1 MEQKKFTVK
10 FAETKEELD
19 ATFALRYK
27 DMILEYNSESQ
38 NDQKRDRNIFDDI
51 AKQIIVIN
59 NETNEVIGCYR
70 LIDNAFF
77 NESISTFTCENE
89 FDISKI
95 KNSGHRICELSR
107 AVIKNEY
114 RTGAPLIL
122 LWKFIYDYAI
132 KNSIRFLL
140 GDASFLGIEPSKHI
154 HSLSYLAHHH
164 AIEDEFEVTSLAE
177 QPQIELLKKEHINVD
192 EVKNNLPP
200 LIKAYLTFGSKF
212 SKEYF
217 IDHDFKSIDVFTL
230 LDFENCNLKLLKKY
244 LRVA

>member
-1 MEQKKFTVK
+1 M
-10 FAETKEELD
+10 
-19 ATFALRYK
+19 
-27 DMILEYNSESQ
+27 
-38 NDQKRDRNIFDDI
+38 
-51 AKQIIVIN
+51 
-59 NETNEVIGCYR
+59 
-70 LIDNAFF
+70 
-77 NESISTFTCENE
+77 
-89 FDISKI
+89 
-95 KNSGHRICELSR
+95 SR
-107 AVIKNEY
+107 AVIKKEY
-114 RTGAPLIL
+114 RTGVPLIL
-122 LWKFIYDYAI
+122 IWKFIYDYVI

-140 GDASFLGIEPSKHI
+140 GDASFFGIEPSKHI

-177 QPQIELLKKEHINVD
+177 QPQIELLKKEHINVG